1 MTTLLEH
8 RDGHDLI
15 EGAGRVGLAARGV
28 IYVVVAVLAAR
39 VALGS
44 AGGDEADQRGALDE
58 IAEQPLGTAL
68 LVLLAVGFGCY
79 AVWRAVRAAVGEE
92 SGDEPEPHQR
102 LADAARAVLHIGLL
116 VSTIALLAR
125 GDSGGSGSDQEQ
137 AWTARLMAEGWGRW
151 LVGGVGLAVVA
162 GGVWLVRRGFS
173 EKFRRHLE
181 RHRGWVVTL
190 GKVGHVGRGLA
201 FAFIGGFVVRAA
213 WRFDANEPIGL
224 DAALRDLASS
234 GWGRAVALGVAAGLG
249 AFGLFSIAESRDR
262 RVLGGR

>member
-1 MTTLLEH
+1 MTTLLAH
-8 RDGHDLI
+8 RDGQDAV
-15 EGAGRVGLAARGV
+15 EGAGRIGLAARGV

-44 AGGDEADQRGALDE
+44 AGSDEADQRGALAE
-58 IAEQPLGTAL
+58 VAEQPFGTAL

-79 AVWRAVRAAVGEE
+79 AAWRAVRAVVGEE
-92 SGDEPEPHQR
+92 PGDEPEPHR
-102 LADAARAVLHIGLL
+102 RVADVARAVLHVGLL
-116 VSTIALLAR
+116 VSTVGLLA
-125 GDSGGSGSDQEQ
+125 GGGSGGSGGQEQ
-137 AWTARLMAEGWGRW
+137 AWTARFMAESWGRW
-151 LVGGVGLAVVA
+151 LVGAAGVALVA
-162 GGVWLVRRGFS
+162 GGLWLVRRGFT

-181 RHRGWVVTL
+181 RLRGWVVTL

-213 WRFDANEPIGL
+213 WRFDPNEPIGL

-234 GWGRAVALGVAAGLG
+234 GWGRAVALAVAVGLG